1 VISCHAFAGAFA
13 WGRWAGRRSAAL
25 PGRCP
30 MSVRDRDLEEDRVYG
45 GDLHPRHESW
55 ARISTRSTM
64 IGFVVFL
71 TLLGLL
77 VLWLGW
83 PS

>member
-1 VISCHAFAGAFA
+1 
-13 WGRWAGRRSAAL
+13 
-25 PGRCP
+25 